1 MNPRFL
7 ILVVLLATFSS
18 SCKKI
23 DELTHFKMVFDE
35 PIRDVKILPVFVGE
49 TIPIEMTTATY
60 SESEFHKNDT
70 AKDLVEGII
79 LEKASLTIE
88 EAFSTNFSFLE
99 SIKFYMQ
106 AEGEEDLLIA
116 FKTNIPSDIGK
127 TLNLEVIDQDLS
139 SFLKEEELEL
149 KVEILARE
157 AVLDP
162 FDLIMHLEFEVDAK
176 VAGV

>member
-1 MNPRFL
+1 MNTRFL
-7 ILVVLLATFSS
+7 ILVLLLATFSN

-23 DELTHFKMVFDE
+23 DDLTHFKMVFDE
-35 PIRDVKILPVFVGE
+35 PIRDVRILPLFVGQ
-49 TIPIEMTTATY
+49 ILPIEMTTATY

-79 LEKASLTIE
+79 LEQGSLSIE
-88 EAFSTNFSFLE
+88 ETSSTDFSFLK

-106 AEGEEDLLIA
+106 TEGKEDLLIA
-116 FKTNIPSDIGK
+116 YRTNIPSDIGQV
-127 TLNLEVIDQDLS
+127 LDLEVIDQDLS
-139 SFLKEEELEL
+139 SYLKEDELNL
-149 KVEILARE
+149 KVEIFAIE
-157 AVLDP
+157 EVLEP